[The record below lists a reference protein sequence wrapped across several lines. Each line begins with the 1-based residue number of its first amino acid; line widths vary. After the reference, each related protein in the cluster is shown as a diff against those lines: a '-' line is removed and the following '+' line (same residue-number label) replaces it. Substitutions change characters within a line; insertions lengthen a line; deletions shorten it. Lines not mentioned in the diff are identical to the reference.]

1 MHRTTLMLPEELRE
15 RLRAVA
21 AARGVSMATI
31 VREALEEKIDDPVRR
46 PRSIGIVASGHPDTA
61 RRSTT
66 IRPTPRAWR

>member
-1 MHRTTLMLPEELRE
+1 MLPDELRQ

-31 VREALEEKIDDPVRR
+31 VREAVEEKIEDPVRR
-46 PRSIGIVASGHPDTA
+46 PRSIGIVASGHSDTA

-66 IRPTPRAWR
+66 TRPTPREWR